1 MQVWNSGNLPAHT
14 QSAAKPPSKSSAADL
29 PHEQRLRAC
38 SERTTGQYSMKKCS
52 TATLMKLAARVAC
65 KLALVTLLIQMPA
78 LGAHAA
84 SECDW
89 ASDAPNEHR
98 VQRGDTLW
106 GIASLFLKNPWCWPQ
121 VWEINRDSVRDPHW
135 IYPGQLILLDR
146 IRGVLH
152 TSVSEQSPHSS
163 VRLSPAVRA
172 QALGAQRIPVVAET
186 VLRMLSRIRLF
197 GTGQLDV
204 APVIVGMTEGRALAG
219 EGDSIFVRGD
229 LGNDQSFDVIRPSAP
244 VTDPDTD
251 EVLGM
256 ASRKVGRVRL
266 VARGTLTHRFVV
278 SASEAE
284 MQTGDRLVR
293 IAEPL
298 QSPASI
304 RASAAP
310 AGKLAG
316 ILHEG
321 RWAGTN
327 DLVVLNRG
335 ENHGIS
341 RGSIVRVARHVRIRA
356 DEPSQAFHSSEE
368 NSSIALLLVLGVA
381 ERMSVAMVM
390 RSRDTITVGD
400 LVLPP

>member
-1 MQVWNSGNLPAHT
+1 
-14 QSAAKPPSKSSAADL
+14 
-29 PHEQRLRAC
+29 
-38 SERTTGQYSMKKCS
+38 MKKCS
-52 TATLMKLAARVAC
+52 TATLKKPAVRLAGKL
-65 KLALVTLLIQMPA
+65 TLGLLLGMCEPA
-78 LGAHAA
+78 VHAT

-89 ASDAPNEHR
+89 ASDAPSEHQ

-146 IRGVLH
+146 LRGVLRMGLP
-152 TSVSEQSPHSS
+152 EQRPDSTVHW
-163 VRLSPAVRA
+163 SPAVRA
-172 QALGAQRIPVVAET
+172 QALEPQRVPVVAGPM
-186 VLRMLSRIRLF
+186 LRLLSRTRLLDA
-197 GTGQLDV
+197 GQLDV

-219 EGDSIFVRGD
+219 EGDSVFVRGD
-229 LGNDQSFDVIRPSAP
+229 LGHEQSFDVVRPSAP
-244 VTDPDTD
+244 VADPDTHD
-251 EVLGM
+251 VLGLV
-256 ASRKVGRVRL
+256 SRKVGRVRL
-266 VARGTLTHRFVV
+266 AASGTLTHRLVV
-278 SASEAE
+278 TASEAE
-284 MQTGDRLVR
+284 MQVGDRLVR

-298 QSPASI
+298 SSPPSI
-304 RASAAP
+304 HASAAP
-310 AGKLAG
+310 AGKLAS

-327 DLVVLNRG
+327 DLVMLNRG
-335 ENHGIS
+335 ESHGID

-356 DEPSQAFHSSEE
+356 DEFSPALHASDEAQ
-368 NSSIALLLVLGVA
+368 SIALLLVLGVT

>member
-1 MQVWNSGNLPAHT
+1 
-14 QSAAKPPSKSSAADL
+14 
-29 PHEQRLRAC
+29 
-38 SERTTGQYSMKKCS
+38 MKKCS
-52 TATLMKLAARVAC
+52 TATLVKLPARIAC
-65 KLALVTLLIQMPA
+65 KLALATLLIQIPA
-78 LGAHAA
+78 LDAHAA

-146 IRGVLH
+146 IRGVLRAG
-152 TSVSEQSPHSS
+152 VSEQSPHSLL
-163 VRLSPAVRA
+163 RLSPAVRA
-172 QALGAQRIPVVAET
+172 QALDAQRIPVVAEA

-197 GTGQLDV
+197 GTGQLDI

-229 LGNDQSFDVIRPSAP
+229 LGNEQNFDVVRSSAP
-244 VTDPDTD
+244 VTDPDTND
-251 EVLGM
+251 VLGI

-266 VARGTLTHRFVV
+266 ATRGTLTHRFVV
-278 SASEAE
+278 TASEAE

-293 IAEPL
+293 IAESW

-304 RASAAP
+304 RASVAP
-310 AGKLAG
+310 AGRLAG

-335 ENHGIS
+335 EKHGIS

-356 DEPSQAFHSSEE
+356 DEPSHALQSSEE

-390 RSRDTITVGD
+390 SSRDTITVGD

>member
-1 MQVWNSGNLPAHT
+1 
-14 QSAAKPPSKSSAADL
+14 
-29 PHEQRLRAC
+29 
-38 SERTTGQYSMKKCS
+38 MKKCS
-52 TATLMKLAARVAC
+52 TATLMKPAARVVC
-65 KLALVTLLIQMPA
+65 KLALVTLLTQMPTLA
-78 LGAHAA
+78 AHAA
-84 SECDW
+84 SNCDW

-98 VQRGDTLW
+98 VQQGDTLW

-146 IRGVLH
+146 IRGVLRMAQP
-152 TSVSEQSPHSS
+152 EQGAHAS
-163 VRLSPAVRA
+163 VRWSPAVRA
-172 QALGAQRIPVVAET
+172 QALDAQRVPVVAEHL
-186 VLRMLSRIRLF
+186 LRMLSRTRLL
-197 GTGQLDV
+197 GAGQLAV
-204 APVIVGMTEGRALAG
+204 APVIVGIAEGRALAG
-219 EGDSIFVRGD
+219 EGDSIFIRGEM
-229 LGNDQSFDVIRPSAP
+229 GNEQRFDVVRPSAP
-244 VTDPDTD
+244 VTDPDTND
-251 EVLGM
+251 VLGM
-256 ASRKVGRVRL
+256 VSRKVGRVRL
-266 VARGTLTHRFVV
+266 ATRGTLTHRFVV
-278 SASEAE
+278 TASEAE

-293 IAEPL
+293 IAEP
-298 QSPASI
+298 SPSPTSI

-310 AGKLAG
+310 PGKLAA

-341 RGSIVRVARHVRIRA
+341 RGSIVRVARHVRIRV
-356 DEPSQAFHSSEE
+356 DEPSPALHSSEE
-368 NSSIALLLVLGVA
+368 VQSIALLLVLGVA